1 MEENRYAITIFIGI
15 FIAVLATT
23 AVLLRFAARHVRKV
37 SFQADDYTIVAALVR
52 QREGAR

>member
-1 MEENRYAITIFIGI
+1 MEENRYAITIGVGI
-15 FIAVLATT
+15 FMAILATT

-52 QREGAR
+52 